1 MLKGK
6 VSEEA
11 FQRLM
16 LYAPFRKGLLRR
28 EDECARPRSS
38 SRPSCSDG
46 LPCGRN
52 AMALWRPEFDDPM
65 AAGFPSRDGGNAGND
80 CRLVPSFFILAAAAA
95 AFLNMA

>member
-1 MLKGK
+1 
-6 VSEEA
+6 
-11 FQRLM
+11 M

-38 SRPSCSDG
+38 SCPSCSDG

-65 AAGFPSRDGGNAGND
+65 AAAGFRVVTVATRGTTVVSSPPS
-80 CRLVPSFFILAAAAA
+80 LSLLPPQPLF
-95 AFLNMA
+95 